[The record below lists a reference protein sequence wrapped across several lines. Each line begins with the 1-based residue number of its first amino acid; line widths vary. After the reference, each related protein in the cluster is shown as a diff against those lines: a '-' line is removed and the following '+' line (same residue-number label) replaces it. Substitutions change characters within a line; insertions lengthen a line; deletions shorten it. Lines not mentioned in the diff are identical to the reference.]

1 MTTGGGPLTRIVRR
15 PDRPVRPLALP
26 MPRAR
31 PLTVALEM
39 LAGAAILG
47 LVLLGGLHLKLSYG
61 PIDAGFLVQPI
72 ERAIN
77 AEIAPLKADIAGAVV
92 RYEEGAR
99 DVRFRLER
107 IVIRG
112 EDGSVVALAPAAGIS
127 LSARALLTGRIA
139 PSSIDLIR
147 PKLQL
152 NYTDAAGL
160 TLTTPGAGDPVAAKP
175 TVLSELPEVDT
186 DAIVEAGAPPTSK
199 QPEAGFRLSVAETIS
214 ATLADARKQTT
225 ASSYLKGLGLVDAEV
240 LLKTEQGTSRW
251 RLPRLTIALEHREK
265 RSLITGAGQIT
276 TVSGPVAFGFSAE
289 ESEKD
294 KQLRLTTKVSNLV
307 PRDLSQNLSGF
318 GALASLAMPVS
329 GESTMALSTSGE
341 LRDIETTLDLGS
353 GAFAI
358 PSLGV
363 EPISLDDGKLRLRY
377 VSDEGRIE
385 ILPSLLRAGQ
395 SRATISG
402 MAVPR
407 KAGGSVNLW
416 EFKVALSDVKVA
428 DEATGLSPAR
438 IDEWTI
444 RGDFVPR
451 SGLLAVERMHVAG
464 GGGTLDLAGRAST
477 SMGLGLRGVVTGM
490 PVDLFKRLWPRAVAP
505 PTRAW
510 VMENIAGGRIA
521 EGHLVIN
528 LTPEGITTLD
538 RTGIAPAGSIE
549 AGLAA
554 EQVAIGHVPGVP
566 PIRATQASLTLEDND
581 FSAVVPNG
589 TVTLASG
596 KSIALTDGRFV
607 IEATH
612 SARPI
617 ATAEFKTEGDVD
629 GALELLSH
637 PRLALAQ
644 KSGFHPGDITGELK
658 GAYRFVFPLLN
669 DLAFDDIKTTG
680 NARIEEMGAGKA
692 LGPFVLQGGTL
703 DLVVTE
709 KALEASG
716 TILLD
721 GVSAKIGWSRPF
733 EGGDTNPLE
742 LSAVL
747 DAADREQLGLS
758 VNHFMIGDVPVK
770 LALGTQDMTAEQII
784 DVTADLTPVELVLDN
799 MAWRKPPGQPAK
811 LTFRVVPR
819 TGGGADLK
827 DVRIKGKDIDIAGHI
842 VLDKARKLT
851 AFEFPE
857 FSMNFLS
864 RLAIAGKVEDDVWKV
879 KATGATYDGRTLF
892 RSFFSAGQLTDTT
905 VPEAKSRTGIDL
917 TASIDTIV
925 GYEDT
930 TLRDVD
936 VKLSR
941 RDGKLQT
948 LTASGTL
955 PSGRPVSVRLAK
967 GGGGRK
973 LLAET
978 KDAGNAFRL
987 IGFYSNVEGGDAA
1000 LEVNLDGQGAAEKTG
1015 TLWTREFELL
1025 GDTVVKTVLA
1035 RAPEAAGDA
1044 GNGGTAK
1051 PERQRLYFNRLK
1063 VPFSVG
1069 SGQLIVHDSY
1079 VNGPAMGATLRG
1091 RVDFNRDYVQ
1101 LSGTYVPLYGIN
1113 SVLGEVPILGDIL
1126 TGGKG
1131 GGIFGITFSV
1141 QGRLKDP
1148 QVGVNPVSALTPGIF
1163 RQIFESDPTVGGI
1176 HKTAPAKVGTAAVP
1190 TTSSLPAQTKGT
1202 ASATVGEAMEAQTA
1216 PSSNT
1221 PKASSDPAW
1230 DAESN

>member
-1 MTTGGGPLTRIVRR
+1 MTIGGGPLTRIVRR
-15 PDRPVRPLALP
+15 PERPARPLALRLP
-26 MPRAR
+26 EAR
-31 PLTVALEM
+31 PLTLVLEVVAGTLL
-39 LAGAAILG
+39 LA

-72 ERAIN
+72 EAAIN
-77 AEIAPLKADIAGAVV
+77 TEIAPLRADISGAVI

-99 DVRFRLER
+99 DVRFRLEGV
-107 IVIRG
+107 VIRG
-112 EDGSVVALAPAAGIS
+112 EDGSVVARAPAAGIS
-127 LSARALLTGRIA
+127 LSAHALLTGRIA

-147 PKLQL
+147 PRLQL
-152 NYTDAAGL
+152 NYTDASGL
-160 TLTTPGAGDPVAAKP
+160 TLSTPGTGEKAAAKP
-175 TVLSELPEVDT
+175 AILSELPEVDT
-186 DAIVEAGAPPTSK
+186 DTIVAGTAQGAPAKT
-199 QPEAGFRLSVAETIS
+199 EGFRISLAETIS
-214 ATLADARKQTT
+214 ATLADARKRTS
-225 ASSYLKGLGLVDAEV
+225 ASSYLTGLGLVDAEV
-240 LLKTEQGTSRW
+240 LLDTEQGVSRW
-251 RLPRLTIALEHREK
+251 RLPRLTIELEHREK
-265 RSLITGAGQIT
+265 RSLITGAGQIST
-276 TVSGPVAFGFSAE
+276 LSGPVAFGFSAE
-289 ESEKD
+289 ESEKE
-294 KQLRLTTKVSNLV
+294 KQLRLTTRVSNLV
-307 PRDLSQNLSGF
+307 PKDIAESLTGF

-341 LRDIETTLDLGS
+341 LKDVETTLDLGA

-395 SRATISG
+395 SRATVSG

-416 EFKVALSDVKVA
+416 EFNVDLTDVKVA
-428 DEATGLSPAR
+428 DATTGLAAAPV
-438 IDEWTI
+438 EGWTI
-444 RGDFVPR
+444 RGAFVPR
-451 SGLLAVERMHVAG
+451 SSLLTVERMHLTA
-464 GGGTLDLAGRAST
+464 GGGTLDLAGRASST
-477 SMGLGLRGVVTGM
+477 MGLGLRGVVTAM
-490 PVDLFKRLWPRAVAP
+490 PVDIFKRLWPRAVAP
-505 PTRAW
+505 PARAW
-510 VMENIAGGRIA
+510 VMENVAGGTIA

-528 LTPEGITTLD
+528 LDPAGLKALD
-538 RTGIAPAGSIE
+538 ESGVAPVGSIE

-554 EQVAIGHVPGVP
+554 EQVAIGHVPGLP
-566 PIRATQASLTLEDND
+566 PIEAARASLTLKDND
-581 FSAVVPNG
+581 FAAELPDGVVK
-589 TVTLASG
+589 LASG
-596 KSIALTDGRFV
+596 KEIAVSDGTFTIV
-607 IEATH
+607 ATH
-612 SARPI
+612 SARPM
-617 ATAEFKTEGDVD
+617 ATAEFKTVGDVD
-629 GALELLSH
+629 GALELLSE

-644 KSGFHPGDITGELK
+644 KSGFHPGDITGNLK
-658 GAYRFVFPLLN
+658 GSYRFEFPLLN
-669 DLAFDDIKTTG
+669 DLAFADIKTTG

-692 LGPFVLQGGTL
+692 LGPFALQGGTL

-716 TILLD
+716 KILVD
-721 GVSAKIGWSRPF
+721 GVSAEIGWSRPF
-733 EGGDTNPLE
+733 DGGASSPLK

-758 VNHFMIGDVPVK
+758 VNHFMIGDVPIT
-770 LALGTQDMTAEQII
+770 LALGTAGATPEQII

-799 MAWRKPPGQPAK
+799 MAWRKPPGQEAK

-819 TGGGADLK
+819 EGGGADLK
-827 DVRIKGKDIDIAGHI
+827 DVRIQGDGIDIAGHI
-842 VLDKARKLT
+842 VLDKERKLA

-864 RLAIAGKVEDDVWKV
+864 RLAITGKVERDVWKV
-879 KATGATYDGRTLF
+879 KASGTTYDGRTLF
-892 RSFFSAGQLTDTT
+892 RSFFSAGEITDTA
-905 VPEAKSRTGIDL
+905 VPESKSRTGIDL

-925 GYEDT
+925 GYEET
-930 TLRDVD
+930 TVRNVD

-955 PSGRPVSVRLAK
+955 PSGKPVSVRLAK

-1015 TLWTREFELL
+1015 TLWTREFQLL
-1025 GDTVVKTVLA
+1025 GDTVVKTVLS
-1035 RAPEAAGDA
+1035 RAPETAGDVA
-1044 GNGGTAK
+1044 SKSVK
-1051 PERQRLYFNRLK
+1051 PERQRLYFNKLR

-1079 VNGPAMGATLRG
+1079 INGPAMGATLRG

-1126 TGGKG
+1126 TGGNG
-1131 GGIFGITFSV
+1131 GGILGITFSV

-1163 RQIFESDPTVGGI
+1163 RQIFESDPSAGGI
-1176 HKTAPAKVGTAAVP
+1176 QKRAPVKDGNAAAP
-1190 TTSSLPAQTKGT
+1190 TTSSLPPQTAGSA
-1202 ASATVGEAMEAQTA
+1202 ASVGEAMEAQTA
-1216 PSSNT
+1216 PSAKK
-1221 PKASSDPAW
+1221 PKTGSDPAW
-1230 DAESN
+1230 EAESN